1 MATVLIVDDAKYVK
15 EMIRS
20 MLESQGYEIA
30 GVASDGFEAIEK
42 YKVLKPDVVLM
53 DILMPG
59 MDGLS
64 AINKIMEQD
73 KKAKIIVVTALVKD
87 TLRKEAMK
95 AGAIDFITKPFE
107 VERLLGAIRA
117 ATAK

>member
-20 MLESQGYEIA
+20 MLESRGHEIA

-73 KKAKIIVVTALVKD
+73 KDAKIIVVTALAKD
-87 TLRKEAMK
+87 ALRKESMK

-107 VERLLGAIRA
+107 IERLLGAIKA

>member
-1 MATVLIVDDAKYVK
+1 MARVLIVDDAKYVK

-20 MLESQGYEIA
+20 MLESHGHEIA

-42 YKVLKPDVVLM
+42 YKVLRPDVVLM

-64 AINKIMEQD
+64 AINRIREQD
-73 KKAKIIVVTALVKD
+73 MKAKIIVVTALVKE
-87 TLRKEAMK
+87 TLRRESMR

-107 VERLLGAIRA
+107 VERLLGAIKA
-117 ATAK
+117 ATAV

>member
-1 MATVLIVDDAKYVK
+1 MSTILIVDDAKYVK

-20 MLESQGYEIA
+20 MLESRDHEVA

-42 YKVLKPDVVLM
+42 YKMLKPDIVLM

-73 KKAKIIVVTALVKD
+73 PKAKIIVVTALTKE
-87 TLRKEAMK
+87 TLRKESMR

-107 VERLLGAIRA
+107 IERLLGAIKD
-117 ATAK
+117 ATAG